1 MAALIWYTGSSIV
14 ASNSPQS
21 SSCVMMAAFSYHS
34 TAFLYE
40 RKLQFLFRFYKR
52 SVTEMYSELSTMKQL
67 FETTLDAPK
76 HERHETDLIKQW
88 CIVTVPILCTGSAF
102 GECNERV
109 HMVK

>member
-1 MAALIWYTGSSIV
+1 
-14 ASNSPQS
+14 
-21 SSCVMMAAFSYHS
+21 
-34 TAFLYE
+34 
-40 RKLQFLFRFYKR
+40 
-52 SVTEMYSELSTMKQL
+52 MKQL